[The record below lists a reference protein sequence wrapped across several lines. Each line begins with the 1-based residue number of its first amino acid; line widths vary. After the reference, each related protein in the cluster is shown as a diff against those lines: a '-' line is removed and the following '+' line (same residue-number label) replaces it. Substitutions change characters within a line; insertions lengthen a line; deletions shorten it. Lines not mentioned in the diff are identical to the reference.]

1 MVMTSILTGG
11 VGRRPAGPPHRGVTS
26 RVVGVCKVTGVPGPA
41 DALGSA
47 FVRDLQSNIAQ
58 LADRLGLHAT
68 APVLTLGLL
77 TDVGR
82 LADEALAA
90 TSFGR
95 RPFRPT
101 DAWAQRLAEVAFT
114 MINLADQTGVDLDAA
129 LRAALTRYQ
138 ASPATTP
145 VADDLPF

>member
-1 MVMTSILTGG
+1 M
-11 VGRRPAGPPHRGVTS
+11 
-26 RVVGVCKVTGVPGPA
+26 VGVREVTGVPGPA
-41 DALGSA
+41 DALSSA
-47 FVRDLQSNIAQ
+47 FVRDLQANIAQ
-58 LADRLGLHAT
+58 VADRLGLHAT
-68 APVLTLGLL
+68 APVLTLGLV

-129 LRAALTRYQ
+129 LRATLARYQ
-138 ASPATTP
+138 ASSTPAP

>member
-1 MVMTSILTGG
+1 
-11 VGRRPAGPPHRGVTS
+11 
-26 RVVGVCKVTGVPGPA
+26 VCTVTGVPGPV

-47 FVRDLQSNIAQ
+47 FVRDLQANIAQ

-101 DAWAQRLAEVAFT
+101 DAWAQRLADVAFT
-114 MINLADQTGVDLDAA
+114 MINLADQTGVDLDGA

-138 ASPATTP
+138 AGSAAAP
-145 VADDLPF
+145 VTDDLPF

>member
-1 MVMTSILTGG
+1 M
-11 VGRRPAGPPHRGVTS
+11 
-26 RVVGVCKVTGVPGPA
+26 
-41 DALGSA
+41 
-47 FVRDLQSNIAQ
+47 RDLQATIAQ

-101 DAWAQRLAEVAFT
+101 DAWAQRLADVAFT
-114 MINLADQTGVDLDAA
+114 MINLADQTGVDLDGA

-138 ASPATTP
+138 ASPAAAP

>member
-1 MVMTSILTGG
+1 
-11 VGRRPAGPPHRGVTS
+11 VGA
-26 RVVGVCKVTGVPGPA
+26 KGVPGPA
-41 DALGSA
+41 DALSWA
-47 FVRDLQSNIAQ
+47 LVRDLQANIAQ

-101 DAWAQRLAEVAFT
+101 DAWAQRLADVAFT

-138 ASPATTP
+138 AGPAATP

>member
-1 MVMTSILTGG
+1 MDRSRGCSVASWSAAL
-11 VGRRPAGPPHRGVTS
+11 VGAAACGAEGADIPES
-26 RVVGVCKVTGVPGPA
+26 RVYPA
-41 DALGSA
+41 RPMLGST
-47 FVRDLQSNIAQ
+47 FVRDLQANIAQ

-82 LADEALAA
+82 LADEALTA

-114 MINLADQTGVDLDAA
+114 MINLADQTGVDLEDA

-138 ASPATTP
+138 AGSAPAP